1 MRPKFVYS
9 ILLVFNALVLINCKV
24 DPKIVPVL
32 PSDNLAEVVPEG
44 WPQPNYTFSANPI
57 SEAGFVLGRA
67 LFYET
72 LLSKDNTISCG
83 TCHQLNS
90 AFANTDH
97 KLSHGINDLIGMR
110 NAPALFNLTW
120 HTSFM
125 HDGGINHIENQPPAP
140 ITNTVEMGEELEN
153 VVNKLQS
160 SEKYRKL
167 FNDAY
172 GDELVTTQ
180 RMFKAITQFQGL
192 IYSYNS
198 KYDDYKAGK
207 AQLND
212 AEKRGYTLFLD
223 KCNACHKEPLF
234 SDFVIRSNGLPVDP
248 SLNDIGR
255 GFIENAPQNYYKFK
269 TPSLRNIA
277 KTGPYMHDGRY
288 STLQQCLNHYTGG
301 MTNFTNLDPLLQNGI
316 PMTDAEKS
324 DIIEFLMCLTDY
336 KLLADQKFADPNF
349 Q

>member
-1 MRPKFVYS
+1 MRLTFVYPS
-9 ILLVFNALVLINCKV
+9 LLFLSVLFLFNCKV

-32 PSDNLAEVVPEG
+32 PSDNIAEVVPDG
-44 WPQPNYTFSANPI
+44 WPQPNYTFSTNPV

-83 TCHQLNS
+83 SCHQLTS
-90 AFANTDH
+90 AFANTEH
-97 KLSHGINDLIGMR
+97 KLSHGINDLLGKR
-110 NAPALFNLTW
+110 NAPGLFNLTW

-140 ITNTVEMGEELEN
+140 ITNTVEMGEEIEN
-153 VVNKLQS
+153 VVKKLQAS
-160 SEKYRKL
+160 DKYRKL
-167 FNDAY
+167 FNDAF
-172 GDELVTTQ
+172 GDELVNSQ

-192 IYSYNS
+192 IYSYTS
-198 KYDDYKAGK
+198 KYDEYKAGK
-207 AQLND
+207 AQFSE
-212 AEKRGYTLFLD
+212 AEKRGYSLFLA
-223 KCNACHKEPLF
+223 KCSACHKEPLF

-248 SLNDIGR
+248 SLNDIGQ
-255 GFIENAPQNYYKFK
+255 GLVDNQPGSYYKFK

-277 KTGPYMHDGRY
+277 KTGPYMHDGRF

-301 MTNFTNLDPLLQNGI
+301 ITNFTNLDPLLQNGI
-316 PMTDAEKS
+316 PMTDGEKA
-324 DIIEFLMCLTDY
+324 DIVEFLLSLTDY
-336 KLLADQKFADPNF
+336 RLLSDKRYADPNF

>member
-1 MRPKFVYS
+1 MKSKFVS
-9 ILLVFNALVLINCKV
+9 LVLSLVSALLLSNCKV
-24 DPKIVPVL
+24 DPKIKPVIET
-32 PSDNLAEVVPEG
+32 DNVAEIIPEG
-44 WPQPNYTFSANPI
+44 WPQPYYTFSTNPV
-57 SEAGFVLGRA
+57 SEAGFILGRA

-97 KLSHGINDLIGMR
+97 KLSHGINDLLGTR
-110 NAPALFNLTW
+110 NTPGLFNLTW

-140 ITNTVEMGEELEN
+140 ITNTVEMGEDLN
-153 VVNKLQS
+153 TVVKKLQE
-160 SEKYRKL
+160 SEKYRNL
-167 FNDAY
+167 FKNAF
-172 GDELVTTQ
+172 GDELINTQ
-180 RMFKAITQFQGL
+180 RIFKAITQFQGL

-198 KYDDYKAGK
+198 KYDNYKAGK
-207 AQLND
+207 AQFSE
-212 AEKRGYTLFLD
+212 AESRGYALFLA

-234 SDFVIRSNGLPVDP
+234 SDFQFRSNGLPVDP

-255 GFIENAPQNYYKFK
+255 AMIENQPENYYKFK

-288 STLQQCLNHYTGG
+288 STLQQCLNHYTNGI
-301 MTNFTNLDPLLQNGI
+301 TNLTNLDPLLINGI
-316 PMTDAEKS
+316 QMTDSEKA
-324 DIIEFLMCLTDY
+324 DIIEFLFTLTDY
-336 KLLADQKFADPNF
+336 KLLSDQRFADPNF

>member
-1 MRPKFVYS
+1 MICRWCNLFVLGIGVWYLS
-9 ILLVFNALVLINCKV
+9 SCKV
-24 DPKIVPVL
+24 DPEIVPEL
-32 PSDNLAEVVPEG
+32 PSDNLVEVVPEG
-44 WPQPNYTFSANPI
+44 WPQPNYTFSTNPVT
-57 SEAGFVLGRA
+57 EAGFVLGRA

-140 ITNTVEMGEELEN
+140 ITNTVEMGEDLAN
-153 VVNKLQS
+153 VVYKLQS
-160 SEKYRKL
+160 SEKYRQL
-167 FNDAY
+167 FKDAF

-180 RMFKAITQFQGL
+180 RMFKAFTQFQGL

-198 KYDDYKAGK
+198 KYDQYKAGK
-207 AQLND
+207 ANFD
-212 AEKRGYTLFLD
+212 EAEKRGYALFQA
-223 KCNACHKEPLF
+223 KCSNCHKEPLF
-234 SDFVIRSNGLPVDP
+234 SDFVIRSNGLAVDP

-255 GFIENAPQNYYKFK
+255 GFIENQPQNYYKFK

-277 KTGPYMHDGRY
+277 KSGPYMHDGRF
-288 STLQQCLNHYTGG
+288 STLQQCLNHYDGG
-301 MTNFTNLDPLLQNGI
+301 ITNLTNLDPLLQNGI
-316 PMTDAEKS
+316 PMTEEEKT
-324 DIIEFLMCLTDY
+324 DIIAFLNTLTDY
-336 KLLADQKFADPNF
+336 KLLSDKRFADPNF
-349 Q
+349 N